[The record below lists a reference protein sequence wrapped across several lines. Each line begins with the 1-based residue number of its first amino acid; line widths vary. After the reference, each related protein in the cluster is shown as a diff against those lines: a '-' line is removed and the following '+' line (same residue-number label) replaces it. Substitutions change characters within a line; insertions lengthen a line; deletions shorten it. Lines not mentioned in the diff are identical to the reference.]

1 MTADKEVLQKFIDIC
16 EDLEKRGYSEDG
28 IAYAVG
34 FNNTAAYRAFRAI
47 VEKNLEIILEKELEN
62 G

>member
-16 EDLEKRGYSEDG
+16 EDLENRGYSEDG

-34 FNNTAAYRAFRAI
+34 FNNTVAYRAFRAVI
-47 VEKNLEIILEKELEN
+47 EKNLGPTEEGTADI
-62 G
+62 

>member
-1 MTADKEVLQKFIDIC
+1 MTADKEALQKFIDVC
-16 EDLEKRGYSEDG
+16 EDLENRGYSEDG

-47 VEKNLEIILEKELEN
+47 VERNLEIMEDS
-62 G
+62 

>member
-1 MTADKEVLQKFIDIC
+1 MATAEREDLQRFIDIC
-16 EDLEKRGYSEDG
+16 EDLENRGYSEDG

-47 VEKNLEIILEKELEN
+47 VEKNLEIMEKEN
-62 G
+62 KNV